1 MQKLISF
8 YGRDPDDVNKLLEK
22 GWTVVD
28 FKTTAAEG
36 STLTT
41 VLLEEPADAVSKRQK
56 AKLEETLGKEKA
68 DELQKNLQNLF
79 GNLTGALSK
88 YTSELAEELKQDA

>member
-41 VLLEEPADAVSKRQK
+41 VLLEEPADVVSKRQK
-56 AKLEETLGKEKA
+56 AKLEETLGKEKV
-68 DELQKNLQNLF
+68 DELQKNFQGMF
-79 GNLTGALSK
+79 GNLAEALGK
-88 YTSELAEELKQDA
+88 YTGELAEELKQNA

>member
-28 FKTTAAEG
+28 FKTTATEG

-41 VLLEEPADAVSKRQK
+41 VLLEEPADVVAKRQK
-56 AKLEETLGKEKA
+56 AKLEEALGKEKV
-68 DELQKNLQNLF
+68 DELQKNFQGMF
-79 GNLTGALSK
+79 GNLAEALGK
-88 YTSELAEELKQDA
+88 YTGELAEELKQNA

>member
-8 YGRDPDDVNKLLEK
+8 YGRDPDDVNRLLEK

-28 FKTTAAEG
+28 FKTTATEG

-41 VLLEEPADAVSKRQK
+41 VLLEEPADVVSKRQK
-56 AKLEETLGKEKA
+56 AKLEETLGKEKV
-68 DELQKNLQNLF
+68 DELQKNLQSMF
-79 GNLTGALSK
+79 GNLTEALSK
-88 YTSELAEELKQDA
+88 YTGDLVEELKQNA

>member
-28 FKTTAAEG
+28 FKTTTVEG
-36 STLTT
+36 SAFTT
-41 VLLEEPADAVSKRQK
+41 VLLEEPADVVSKRQRT
-56 AKLEETLGKEKA
+56 KLEEALGKEKV
-68 DELQKNLQNLF
+68 DELQKNFQGMF
-79 GNLTGALSK
+79 GNLADVLSK
-88 YTSELAEELKQDA
+88 YTSELSEELKQDA

>member
-28 FKTTAAEG
+28 FKVTATEG

-68 DELQKNLQNLF
+68 DELQKNLQDLF
-79 GNLTGALSK
+79 GNLTEALSK
-88 YTSELAEELKQDA
+88 YTGELAEELKQNA

>member
-28 FKTTAAEG
+28 FKTTATEG

-41 VLLEEPADAVSKRQK
+41 VLLEEPADVVSKRQK
-56 AKLEETLGKEKA
+56 AKLEETLGKEKV
-68 DELQKNLQNLF
+68 DELQKNLQSMF
-79 GNLTGALSK
+79 GNLTEALSK
-88 YTSELAEELKQDA
+88 YTGDLVEELKQNA